1 MYEKMFHKKSYLL
14 KKTTSYSFQDDKEEQ
29 RVSLLQAGRLNL
41 AMCMIKISDWLE
53 ARNLCDK
60 V

>member
-1 MYEKMFHKKSYLL
+1 MFHKQIFKHFSSTYLHI
-14 KKTTSYSFQDDKEEQ
+14 TYFQDDKEEQ